1 MKTHCPDCCYPG
13 LADPDACG
21 CCEGVEIVTSL
32 SIYNRPGLPEIN
44 YRIGTH
50 GDFLATM
57 TARLTGFYW
66 EEQIEDGKVSRA
78 YPLKGLTTRD
88 AGDPALAF
96 LDAWAVVGDVLTF
109 YQERIANEAY
119 LRTATERRS
128 VLELARLVGYKPR
141 PGVAAGVFLAYTLDD
156 NFEEEVIIPAGS
168 RVQSIPGPD
177 ELPQSFETG
186 EDLQARAQWNNLKPR
201 MTRTQT
207 KESILNPTDNS
218 NESEPRVYL
227 QGTGLSFR
235 KNEAVRIDFAD
246 QTRELFFIRDV
257 LPDPAGNRTLITFSE
272 RLKPVTVPLP
282 PKSIVENLSKR
293 ASIQP
298 SNRLRLNQ
306 NLFGQFAL
314 QKSTQP
320 VFRDLSRI
328 RSDSSNFPSFAPVAQ
343 AGFSILGAVSPVF
356 KDHLATAY
364 ANNKISENK
373 IEVFVLGIKANLFG
387 HNLPLP
393 DENGNCRLELPDDD
407 EDEGPIITIVAE
419 NSEGLD
425 TLALDAEYA
434 NITVGDSVAITFE
447 EKATVFSKIKTVET
461 RTLGGA
467 QSGALSFFSTCPTIT
482 AIGVATPEGL
492 GRTTLSVS
500 EPIKQKVTVLTLE
513 DPWRDTN
520 DNRILKTTTV
530 FVQSA
535 HPDLADEPI
544 NESVCGGKDGRIEL
558 DGFYDGLKAGRW
570 VIVSGERDDLAGVRF
585 SEPAMLSSVTHGI
598 SLSPEGTELP
608 GESPHTFIT
617 LAENLAYCFKR
628 GTVTIHGN
636 VVKATHGE
644 TRHEVLGSGNGAMP
658 FQSFALKQWPL
669 THVSSANAKGAES
682 TLKIYVNDL
691 QWEEADSLAELEA
704 GDRMFISA
712 TDDGDQT
719 TVTFGNGE
727 KGMRLPSGSE
737 NVRARYRSGIGRA
750 GNVRAQQISLLMTK
764 PLGVK
769 EVINPLRASGG
780 ADKET
785 RDQARKNVPLGVRAL
800 DRLVSV
806 QDYEDFAR
814 VFAGVGKARAVELSD
829 GRQPLV
835 HVTIAGAGD
844 IPIDENSDLFRN
856 LRWALHR
863 FGDPLQ
869 AISLAVRELLMI
881 VIEAG
886 IAILPGYLW
895 ETVAT
900 EVRKKMLEAFG
911 FERRE
916 LGRDVSLSEILGVMQ
931 SVRGVAYVDVDAFG
945 GIPEKVAEVDG
956 KRRLLTPDEIAEAV
970 ACLVTRWSAVDMD
983 AKCAE
988 LTAHSECDK
997 YQNCQKYG
1005 SFGQTLGV
1013 RQRLS
1018 VNLADFEN
1026 GVIRPAQIAFLTPDV
1041 PATLILNQ
1049 IERLP

>member
-13 LADPDACG
+13 LDDPDACG
-21 CCEGVEIVTSL
+21 CCEGVEIVTPL
-32 SIYNRPGLPEIN
+32 SIYNRPGLPEID

-66 EEQIEDGKVSRA
+66 EEQIGDGKVSRV

-201 MTRTQT
+201 MSRAQT
-207 KESILNPTDNS
+207 KQTILNHSENL
-218 NESEPRVYL
+218 SEPRVYL

-235 KNEAVRIDFAD
+235 KNEAFRIDFAD
-246 QTRELFFIRDV
+246 QTRELFFVREV
-257 LPDPAGNRTLITFSE
+257 LPDPAGNRTLVTFSE
-272 RLKPVTVPLP
+272 RSKPETVPLP
-282 PKSIVENLSKR
+282 PKKIIDNLSKP

-298 SNRLRLNQ
+298 SNRLRLKQ
-306 NLFGQFAL
+306 NLIGQFAL
-314 QKSTQP
+314 QQSIQP
-320 VFRDLSRI
+320 VFQGSRLI
-328 RSDSSNFPSFAPVAQ
+328 RSDLPDSPSFGAVAQ
-343 AGFSILGAVSPVF
+343 AGFSILGAVSSVF

-364 ANNKISENK
+364 ANNKISESK

-393 DENGNCRLELPDDD
+393 DENGNCRLELPTDD
-407 EDEGPIITIVAE
+407 EDEGPIIITMAVE
-419 NSEGLD
+419 NSEGQD

-434 NITVGDSVAITFE
+434 NITVGDSVAISFDDE
-447 EKATVFSKIKTVET
+447 ATIFSKVKSVET
-461 RTLGGA
+461 RTLGGP

-492 GRTTLSVS
+492 RRTTVTVS

-513 DPWRDTN
+513 DPWRDTS

-530 FVQSA
+530 FVQTA
-535 HPDLADEPI
+535 HPELAEAPI
-544 NESVCGGKDGRIEL
+544 DVSVCGGKDEIIEL

-585 SEPAMLSSVTHGI
+585 SELAMLSSVAQGI
-598 SLSPEGTELP
+598 SLSPDGTVLP

-628 GTVTIHGN
+628 GTVAIHGN

-691 QWEEADSLAELEA
+691 QWEETDSLAALEA
-704 GDRMFISA
+704 GDRMFINA

-769 EVINPLRASGG
+769 EVVNPLRATGG

-814 VFAGVGKARAVELSD
+814 VFAGVGKAHAVELSD

-835 HVTIAGAGD
+835 HVTIAGAED

-863 FGDPLQ
+863 LGDPQQ
-869 AISLAVRELLMI
+869 AISLSVRELLMI

-886 IAILPGYLW
+886 IAILPGYQW
-895 ETVAT
+895 EPVAT
-900 EVRKKMLEAFG
+900 EVRKKLLEAFG

-916 LGRDVSLSEILGVMQ
+916 LGQDVSLSEILGVMQ
-931 SVRGVAYVDVDAFG
+931 SVRGVAYVDVYAFG
-945 GIPEKVAEVDG
+945 GIPEKIAEADG
-956 KRRLLTPDEIAEAV
+956 KRRLLTPDEISEAV

-988 LTAHSECDK
+988 LTAHSECEK
-997 YQNCQKYG
+997 YEDCQKYG